1 MAARLQP
8 TVHRRGARI
17 HCRGLGNLR
26 GVIKELDRLYAGLGE
41 HLEEETA
48 FVIDGAIHETA
59 CSQPI
64 RPGFKVFFIP
74 KIEEIGAAPCR
85 CCSVKLCPPSRP
97 LVRADSG
104 LPAAFISKARQS
116 LPPVG
121 EQFGMF

>member
-1 MAARLQP
+1 MVRAAVDADRADLCRPEKAARLQP

-59 CSQPI
+59 YSRPI

-74 KIEEIGAAPCR
+74 KIEEIGAHLA
-85 CCSVKLCPPSRP
+85 
-97 LVRADSG
+97 G
-104 LPAAFISKARQS
+104 AA
-116 LPPVG
+116 V
-121 EQFGMF
+121 